1 MFPHRLTSERVPSH
15 INFMKIEEKIITLK
29 DGRSAVLRSGQV
41 TDALQ
46 LNTCFDKI
54 KTQTKFIAVSPEDKT
69 SLEEQE
75 ERIERYL
82 NSDTEVLLIAIVDG
96 EVAGSCTFGNRK
108 STKRTKHRASLGI
121 ALEDSYTN
129 AGLGTEM
136 IRYAIEI
143 CKKMGFERFELGY
156 IEGNNRARKVYT
168 RLGFVE
174 TGRIPQCMKYNDG
187 TYADEILMSMNLL

>member
-1 MFPHRLTSERVPSH
+1 
-15 INFMKIEEKIITLK
+15 MKVEDKIITLK
-29 DGRSAVLRSGQV
+29 DGRNAVLRSAQI
-41 TDALQ
+41 TDAMP
-46 LNTCFDKI
+46 LNICFDKT
-54 KTQTKFIAVSPEDKT
+54 KEQTKFISMSPEDKT

-121 ALEDSYTN
+121 ALEDSYIN

-136 IRYAIEI
+136 IKYAIET
-143 CKKMGFERFELGY
+143 CKTMGFERLELGY
-156 IEGNNRARKVYT
+156 IEGNDRARKVYT

-187 TYADEILMSMNLL
+187 TYADEILMSMSLL